1 MKPTVPLKYCSI
13 AFAVLWVGSMVWWNE
28 IHQPATI
35 VILSVCGAVAGYF
48 WYLGMRWSFRRWAW
62 CSLTARLPARHA
74 RASGS
79 RVRARCREAGSPS

>member
-28 IHQPATI
+28 IHQPANI

-48 WYLGMRWSFRRWAW
+48 WYLGMRWSFRRVGMVQPDGATPGADR
-62 CSLTARLPARHA
+62 S
-74 RASGS
+74 AS
-79 RVRARCREAGSPS
+79 